1 MRPCIAASWTGSEPC
16 WLRAARLESIKP
28 LAIRKELKK
37 GWEMVILIGEITE
50 KKEIR
55 IDERF

>member
-1 MRPCIAASWTGSEPC
+1 
-16 WLRAARLESIKP
+16 LRAARLESIKP